1 MYACDIRLLL
11 LLGSAVD
18 EQQHAGKRGQCFIFD
33 FHTITHLFNLCF
45 DQRPRD
51 DKRERFDAFIDRC
64 GEGTR
69 GVLDKLF
76 NDNGILDGIEGF
88 GEDGNNE
95 GFNNGLFSC
104 FIRKPAASASRG
116 SGREWKCWSQNVFIA
131 CMNAGIP
138 FVLKGDAPNA
148 SPIGNMMK
156 AAQDEHA
163 TRLGQI
169 GRKSGTGLFPLNEE
183 FTDKWRTGDVGPLE
197 LLNTLN
203 GGTLTIDNTEVRR
216 HIHLALYIRMYVLF
230 LHARIVNRCKLKIG
244 PTAGGIVFLCISR
257 VHSFPKQREI
267 DE

>member
-1 MYACDIRLLL
+1 
-11 LLGSAVD
+11 
-18 EQQHAGKRGQCFIFD
+18 
-33 FHTITHLFNLCF
+33 
-45 DQRPRD
+45 
-51 DKRERFDAFIDRC
+51 
-64 GEGTR
+64 
-69 GVLDKLF
+69 
-76 NDNGILDGIEGF
+76 
-88 GEDGNNE
+88 
-95 GFNNGLFSC
+95 
-104 FIRKPAASASRG
+104 
-116 SGREWKCWSQNVFIA
+116 
-131 CMNAGIP
+131 MNAGIP

-156 AAQDEHA
+156 FAQDEHA

-257 VHSFPKQREI
+257 VHSFPKPGNRGVTGGLSLFFALALHTGQRKEGQGEFHHNEERRR
-267 DE
+267 D